1 MPWTT
6 EPGRG
11 FTVAGVEPWL
21 PIGEVV
27 STVEEQ
33 RRDPGSVLA
42 WCRRLIRFRTG
53 LGSRGEQ
60 RMLDAPEGVLAWRL
74 GSRTTVAVNLGD
86 LPWPIDVPGTVVF
99 ASDATR
105 EGGSSVGQL
114 EPWGCV
120 VVESEG

>member
-33 RRDPGSVLA
+33 RREPGSVLA

-53 LGSRGEQ
+53 PGSRGEQ

-74 GSRTTVAVNLGD
+74 GSRTTIAVNLGD
-86 LPWPIDVPGTVVF
+86 RPRRLDETGTVVF
-99 ASDATR
+99 ASDAAR
-105 EGGSSVGQL
+105 EGGSAGGEL